1 VVVVLYDCEFVWLA
15 RDLSLPLVTADK
27 KVLNAFSGF
36 AVMPDIFIKNVV
48 L

>member
-36 AVMPDIFIKNVV
+36 AVMPDIFIKNV